1 MGVFNMSFYDF
12 LVFIHIISAIVGL
25 GPGFIMT
32 FIVMKA
38 STMTELRHAYFLRN
52 RIHIF
57 VMIGGI
63 ALLVTGLIMGFLNT
77 SLFKTG
83 WYIISLSLFLVTLAA
98 GPIVLKP
105 ISAPIQKIISEH
117 RGDDIPHAYEEHAK
131 KLFIC
136 EHILNGIF
144 IIIIILMILKPF

>member
-1 MGVFNMSFYDF
+1 MSFYDF
-12 LVFIHIISAIVGL
+12 LVFIHIFSAIIGL

-32 FIVMKA
+32 YIVMKA

-63 ALLVTGLIMGFLNT
+63 SLLVTGLLMGFINTYLLKAGWYLT
-77 SLFKTG
+77 SLF
-83 WYIISLSLFLVTLAA
+83 LFLVTVAA
-98 GPIVLKP
+98 GPLVLKP
-105 ISAPIQKIISEH
+105 TSLPIQKIISEH
-117 RGDDIPHAYEEHAK
+117 EGDHIPNAYYKSAK
-131 KLFIC
+131 KLFLC

-144 IIIIILMILKPF
+144 VVIIVLMILKPF